1 MASNQTGHDR
11 RITRRT
17 ALASAAGLGTVAI
30 AGCTNDSG
38 SSGDDGSES
47 NDGGGGASFEPQ
59 LTVAEIEEIWAAD
72 GAEMWSDVREEFPDE
87 EIVRYGAADTSGTFD
102 YFIENIGELG
112 ERGHTDDYE
121 ATEQDNT
128 IAQGVQGDPYAIGY
142 FGFSYYYNNPDELTP
157 IAIAD
162 GDDNYVEPSLDTA
175 ASGEYTPL
183 TRNLFTYPSTE
194 SLQQE
199 HIARFARYFVD
210 QTTNEDLVAGDV
222 GYVPATDEQQEAQR
236 SALNE
241 EIGDAGT
248 GDGEI
253 SGDITIAGSSTVF
266 PLMTAVAEDFSADH
280 PNINIDVSST
290 GSGGGF
296 SNFFCVG
303 ESDFN
308 NASRP
313 IKEEEQNLCSENG
326 VDYLELVAA
335 KDALTVV
342 VDNSWLSE

>member
-1 MASNQTGHDR
+1 MASNQTGDGR
-11 RITRRT
+11 QITRRT
-17 ALASAAGLGTVAI
+17 ALASAAGIGTMAL
-30 AGCTNDSG
+30 AGCTNDSTESD
-38 SSGDDGSES
+38 SSGGSGPAF
-47 NDGGGGASFEPQ
+47 DPQ
-59 LTVAEIEEIWAAD
+59 LTVSEIEEIWAAD
-72 GAEMWSDVREEFPDE
+72 GAELWSDVREEFPDE

-102 YFIENIGELG
+102 YFIENIGNLG

-183 TRNLFTYPSTE
+183 TRNLYTYPSTE
-194 SLQQE
+194 SLQEE
-199 HIARFARYFVD
+199 HIARFARYFVE

-222 GYVPATDEQQEAQR
+222 GYVPATDEQQQAQLD
-236 SALNE
+236 ALNE

-266 PLMTAVAEDFSADH
+266 PLMTAVAEDFSTDN
-280 PNINIDVSST
+280 PDINIDVSST

-342 VDNSWLSE
+342 VDNNWLSE